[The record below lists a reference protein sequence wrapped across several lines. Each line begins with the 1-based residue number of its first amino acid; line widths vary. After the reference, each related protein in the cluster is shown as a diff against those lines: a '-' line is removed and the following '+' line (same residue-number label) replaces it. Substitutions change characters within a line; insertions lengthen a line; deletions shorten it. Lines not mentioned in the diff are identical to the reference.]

1 MSKPKTT
8 IRIALAAN
16 ANTGKSTFFN
26 QVTGASQHVGNWPGK
41 TVEKVEGF
49 IKLGPYDVHILD
61 LPGTYSLSAY
71 SEEEMIAR
79 EYIAVHKPDVVLNI
93 IDASAIERN
102 LYLTVQLLELE
113 APLVVALNM
122 VDIAAKKGFKINI
135 ERFSEILGVPVI
147 PMVAI
152 SGRGVSEALG
162 KAVEVA
168 LGKIKTSPIRVV
180 YGLEVEKALSKL
192 ADELQERLPNLCKLY
207 PARWLAIKIL
217 EEDEDTLRK
226 VASEP
231 GGSEVIK
238 LSEKIVKELEAIH
251 GEPIQVIIASERYT
265 FINRIVKEILTVKK
279 EPLLTFE
286 ERLDLLTTHM
296 IWGYLILAVLMSS
309 VFASIFIVGG
319 FLSSLIEHYISIL
332 TSPLMLEYPGFIRG
346 LIDGLIA
353 GVVLIIP
360 YVIPF
365 YLILFFLENSG
376 YLPRAAFLLDVLM
389 HKIGLHGK
397 AFIPLLLGYGC
408 NVPACLGCRIM
419 ETSREKL
426 ILGLMIT
433 MVPCAARTIVILSL
447 VGKYLG
453 IHAALMIYV
462 LDLVVVFTIGRIASA
477 VLPGGPIGL
486 IMEIPPYRMP
496 SLKVIAVE
504 TYVRVKEFIVV
515 AFPLLIV
522 GSGFVGLLNDLN
534 LLRGLSNILSPA
546 LNLLGLPGVTGIPLI
561 FGILRKELTIAM
573 LAEAAGTANFN
584 TVLTPRQMVV
594 FSIFTVLYIPC
605 AATIV
610 AMFKEYGF
618 TKTILITLTNM
629 VVAITVSAL
638 ANTILASMGVV

>member
-1 MSKPKTT
+1 MSESKTA

-49 IKLGPYDVHILD
+49 VKFGPYDVYILD

-71 SEEEMIAR
+71 SEEEMVAR
-79 EYIAVHKPDVVLNI
+79 EYIAIHKPDVVLNI

-113 APLVVALNM
+113 TPLVVALNM

-147 PMVAI
+147 PMVAV
-152 SGRGVSEALG
+152 SGRGVGEALSV
-162 KAVEVA
+162 AVEVA
-168 LGKIKTSPIRVV
+168 LGRIKISPIKVV
-180 YGLEVEKALSKL
+180 YGLEVEKALAKL
-192 ADELQERLPNLCKLY
+192 TNELQEKLPSLCKMY

-217 EEDEDTLRK
+217 EEDEDILRK

-231 GGSEVIK
+231 RGSEVIK
-238 LSEKIVKELEAIH
+238 TSEKVIGELEAIH
-251 GEPIQVIIASERYT
+251 GEPIQVIIASERYA
-265 FINRIVKEILTVKK
+265 FINRIVKEVLTVEK
-279 EPLLTFE
+279 EPLITFG

-296 IWGYLILAVLMSS
+296 VWGYFLLAVIMSS
-309 VFASIFIVGG
+309 VFASVFIVGG
-319 FLSSLIEHYISIL
+319 LLSTLLEHYFSIL
-332 TSPLMLEYPGFIRG
+332 VIPLLPEGSGFIRG
-346 LIDGLIA
+346 LEDGLIA
-353 GVVLIIP
+353 GVILVIP

-365 YLILFFLENSG
+365 YFILFFLENSG
-376 YLPRAAFLLDVLM
+376 YLPRAAFLLDALM

-419 ETSREKL
+419 ETGREKL

-433 MVPCAARTIVILSL
+433 MIPCAARTIVILTL
-447 VGKYLG
+447 VGEYLG
-453 IHAALMIYV
+453 VHVALAIYA
-462 LDLVVVFTIGRIASA
+462 LDLIVVFIIGKMASA
-477 VLPGGPIGL
+477 VLPGSPIGL
-486 IMEIPPYRMP
+486 IMEMPPYRIP

-504 TYVRVKEFIVV
+504 TYVRVKDFIVM

-522 GSGFVGLLNDLN
+522 GSGVVGLLNDLN
-534 LLRGLSNILSPA
+534 LLKELSNILSPG
-546 LNLLGLPGVTGIPLI
+546 LNLLGLPSVTGIPLI

-573 LAEAAGTANFN
+573 LAEAAGTTDFN
-584 TVLTPRQMVV
+584 AVLTHRQMVV
-594 FSIFTVLYIPC
+594 FSVFTILYIPC
-605 AATIV
+605 IATIV

-618 TKTILITLTNM
+618 TKTILITLTNIA
-629 VVAITVSAL
+629 VAITVSAL
-638 ANTILASMGVV
+638 ANIILTSIGVV

>member
-1 MSKPKTT
+1 MSESKTA

-49 IKLGPYDVHILD
+49 VKFGPYDVYILD

-71 SEEEMIAR
+71 SEEEMVAR
-79 EYIAVHKPDVVLNI
+79 EYIAIHKPDVVLNI

-113 APLVVALNM
+113 TPLVVALNM

-147 PMVAI
+147 PMVAV
-152 SGRGVSEALG
+152 SGRGVGEALSV
-162 KAVEVA
+162 AVEVA
-168 LGKIKTSPIRVV
+168 LGRIKISPIKVV
-180 YGLEVEKALSKL
+180 YGLEVEKALAKL
-192 ADELQERLPNLCKLY
+192 TNELQEKLPSLCKMY

-217 EEDEDTLRK
+217 EEDEDILRK

-231 GGSEVIK
+231 RGSEVIK
-238 LSEKIVKELEAIH
+238 TSEKVIGELEAIH
-251 GEPIQVIIASERYT
+251 GEPIQVIIASERYA
-265 FINRIVKEILTVKK
+265 FINRIVKEVLTVEK
-279 EPLLTFE
+279 EPLITFG

-296 IWGYLILAVLMSS
+296 VWGYFLLAVIMSS
-309 VFASIFIVGG
+309 VFASVFIVGG
-319 FLSSLIEHYISIL
+319 LLSTLLEHYFSIL
-332 TSPLMLEYPGFIRG
+332 VIPLLPEGSGFIRG
-346 LIDGLIA
+346 LVDGLIA
-353 GVVLIIP
+353 GVILVIP

-365 YLILFFLENSG
+365 YFILFFLENSG
-376 YLPRAAFLLDVLM
+376 YLPRAAFLLDALM

-419 ETSREKL
+419 ETGREKL

-433 MVPCAARTIVILSL
+433 MIPCAARTIVILTL
-447 VGKYLG
+447 VGEYLG
-453 IHAALMIYV
+453 VHVALAIYA
-462 LDLVVVFTIGRIASA
+462 LDLIVVFIIGKMASA
-477 VLPGGPIGL
+477 VLPGSPIGL
-486 IMEIPPYRMP
+486 IMEMPPYRIP

-504 TYVRVKEFIVV
+504 TYVRVKDFIVM

-522 GSGFVGLLNDLN
+522 GSGVVGLLNDLN
-534 LLRGLSNILSPA
+534 LLKELSNILSPG
-546 LNLLGLPGVTGIPLI
+546 LNLLGLPSVTGIPLI

-573 LAEAAGTANFN
+573 LAEVAGTTDFN
-584 TVLTPRQMVV
+584 AVLTHRQMVV
-594 FSIFTVLYIPC
+594 FSVFTILYIPC
-605 AATIV
+605 IATIV

-618 TKTILITLTNM
+618 AKTILITLTNIA
-629 VVAITVSAL
+629 VAITVSAL
-638 ANTILASMGVV
+638 ANIVLTSIGVV

>member
-1 MSKPKTT
+1 MSKPKTAV
-8 IRIALAAN
+8 RIALAAN

-49 IKLGPYDVHILD
+49 VKFGMYDIHILD

-71 SEEEMIAR
+71 SEEEMVAR

-122 VDIAAKKGFKINI
+122 IDVAAKKGFKIDV
-135 ERFSEILGVPVI
+135 ERFSEFLGVPVI

-152 SGRGVSEALG
+152 SGRGVGEALS

-168 LGKIKTSPIRVV
+168 LGKIKTSPMKVV

-192 ADELQERLPNLCKLY
+192 TEELQEKLPNICRLY
-207 PARWLAIKIL
+207 PARWLAIKLL
-217 EEDEDTLRK
+217 EEDEDILRK
-226 VASEP
+226 ISSEP
-231 GGSEVIK
+231 GGSEIVK
-238 LSEKIVKELEAIH
+238 LSEKIIGELEAIH

-265 FINRIVKEILTVKK
+265 VVNRIVKEVLTVEK
-279 EPLLTFE
+279 EPLVTFG

-296 IWGYLILAVLMSS
+296 VWGYLILMAVMSS
-309 VFASIFIVGG
+309 VFASVFMVGA
-319 FLSSLIEHYISIL
+319 FLSSLIEHNLSIL
-332 TSPLMLEYPGFIRG
+332 ITPLIPEGSGFVRG
-346 LIDGLIA
+346 LVDGLIA

-376 YLPRAAFLLDVLM
+376 YLPRAAFLLDALM
-389 HKIGLHGK
+389 HRIGLHGK

-419 ETSREKL
+419 ETGREKL

-433 MVPCAARTIVILSL
+433 MIPCAARTIVILSL

-453 IHAALMIYV
+453 IPLALAIYA
-462 LDLVVVFTIGRIASA
+462 LNLIVVFIVGRAASTL
-477 VLPGGPIGL
+477 LPGAPIGL
-486 IMEIPPYRMP
+486 IMEMPPYRMP

-504 TYVRVKEFIVV
+504 TYVRVREFIVI
-515 AFPLLIV
+515 AFPLLVV

-534 LLRGLSNILSPA
+534 LLKELSNVFSPA
-546 LNLLGLPGVTGIPLI
+546 LNLLELPSVTAIPLI
-561 FGILRKELTIAM
+561 FGVLRKELTIAM
-573 LAEAAGTANFN
+573 LAEAAGTTYFN
-584 TVLTPRQMVV
+584 TILTPRQMVV
-594 FSIFTVLYIPC
+594 FSIFTILYIPC
-605 AATIV
+605 IATVI
-610 AMFKEYGF
+610 ALFKEYGF
-618 TKTILITLTNM
+618 SKTALIVLTNIS
-629 VVAITVSAL
+629 VAIIVSAL
-638 ANTILASMGVV
+638 ANIALKSVGF

>member
-1 MSKPKTT
+1 MYKPKTT

-49 IKLGPYDVHILD
+49 VKFGMYNVHILD

-122 VDIAAKKGFKINI
+122 IDVAAKKGFKIDVK
-135 ERFSEILGVPVI
+135 RFSEILGVPVI

-152 SGRGVSEALG
+152 SGRGVGEALS

-168 LGKIKTSPIRVV
+168 LGKIKTSPMKVV

-192 ADELQERLPNLCKLY
+192 TEELREKLPNICKLY
-207 PARWLAIKIL
+207 PARWLAIKLL
-217 EEDEDTLRK
+217 EEDEDILRK
-226 VASEP
+226 VSNEP
-231 GGSEVIK
+231 GGSEIIK
-238 LSEKIVKELEAIH
+238 LSKKVIEELETMH
-251 GEPIQVIIASERYT
+251 GEPIQVIIASERYAI
-265 FINRIVKEILTVKK
+265 INHIVKEVLTVEK
-279 EPLLTFE
+279 EPLVTFG

-296 IWGYLILAVLMSS
+296 IWGYLILIAVMSS
-309 VFASIFIVGG
+309 VFASVLMVGA
-319 FLSSLIEHYISIL
+319 FLSGLIEHYLSIL
-332 TSPLMLEYPGFIRG
+332 ITPLIPEGSNFIRG
-346 LIDGLIA
+346 FVDGLIA
-353 GVVLIIP
+353 GVILVIP

-376 YLPRAAFLLDVLM
+376 YLPRAAFLLDALM
-389 HKIGLHGK
+389 HRIGLHGK

-426 ILGLMIT
+426 ILGLMVT
-433 MVPCAARTIVILSL
+433 MIPCAARTIIILSL
-447 VGKYLG
+447 VGKYLSVYV
-453 IHAALMIYV
+453 ALAIYA
-462 LDLVVVFTIGRIASA
+462 LNLIVVFTVGRIAGKS
-477 VLPGGPIGL
+477 LPGGPVGL
-486 IMEIPPYRMP
+486 IMEMPPYRMP
-496 SLKVIAVE
+496 SLKIIAVE
-504 TYVRVKEFIVV
+504 TYVRVRELIVI
-515 AFPLLIV
+515 AFPLLIF

-534 LLRGLSNILSPA
+534 LLKELSNVFAPA
-546 LNLLGLPGVTGIPLI
+546 LNLLELPSVTAIPLV

-573 LAEAAGTANFN
+573 LAEAAGTMDFN
-584 TVLTPRQMVV
+584 TILTPRQMVV
-594 FSIFTVLYIPC
+594 FSIFTIFYIPC
-605 AATIV
+605 IATII
-610 AMFKEYGF
+610 ALFKEYGF
-618 TKTILITLTNM
+618 SKTALIALTNISVA
-629 VVAITVSAL
+629 VVVSAL
-638 ANTILASMGVV
+638 ANIALKSIGF

>member
-1 MSKPKTT
+1 VYKPKTT

-49 IKLGPYDVHILD
+49 VKFGMYDVHILD

-71 SEEEMIAR
+71 SEEEMVAR
-79 EYIAVHKPDVVLNI
+79 EYIAIHKPDVVLNI
-93 IDASAIERN
+93 VDASAIERN

-113 APLVVALNM
+113 APIVVALNM
-122 VDIAAKKGFKINI
+122 IDVAAKKGFKINV

-152 SGRGVSEALG
+152 SGRGVGEALS

-168 LGKIKTSPIRVV
+168 IGKIKTSPMKVV

-192 ADELQERLPNLCKLY
+192 TEELREKLPNMCKLY
-207 PARWLAIKIL
+207 PARWLAIKLL
-217 EEDEDTLRK
+217 EEDEDILRK
-226 VASEP
+226 VSNEP
-231 GGSEVIK
+231 GGPEVIK
-238 LSEKIVKELEAIH
+238 LSKDIIEQLEAMH
-251 GEPIQVIIASERYT
+251 GEPIQAIIASERYA
-265 FINRIVKEILTVKK
+265 IVNRIVKEVLTVEK
-279 EPLLTFE
+279 EPLVTFG

-296 IWGYLILAVLMSS
+296 VWGYLILIAVMSS
-309 VFASIFIVGG
+309 VFASVFMVGG
-319 FLSSLIEHYISIL
+319 FLSGLIEDSLSTLI
-332 TSPLMLEYPGFIRG
+332 TPLIPEGSNFIRG
-346 LIDGLIA
+346 LVDGLIA
-353 GVVLIIP
+353 GVVLVIP

-376 YLPRAAFLLDVLM
+376 YLPRAAFLLDAIM
-389 HKIGLHGK
+389 HRIGLHGK

-433 MVPCAARTIVILSL
+433 MIPCAARTIIILSL

-453 IHAALMIYV
+453 VHVALAIYA
-462 LDLVVVFTIGRIASA
+462 LDLIIVFTVGKIASKS
-477 VLPGGPIGL
+477 LPGGPVGL
-486 IMEIPPYRMP
+486 IMEMPPYRMP

-504 TYVRVKEFIVV
+504 TYVRVREFIVI

-534 LLRGLSNILSPA
+534 LLKALSNAFTPA
-546 LNLLGLPGVTGIPLI
+546 LNLLGLPSLTAIPLI

-573 LAEAAGTANFN
+573 LAEAAGTAEFN

-594 FSIFTVLYIPC
+594 FSIFTILYIPC
-605 AATIV
+605 IATII
-610 AMFKEYGF
+610 ALLKEYGLR
-618 TKTILITLTNM
+618 KTALIALTNIS
-629 VVAITVSAL
+629 VATIVSAL
-638 ANTILASMGVV
+638 ANVVLKSIGL